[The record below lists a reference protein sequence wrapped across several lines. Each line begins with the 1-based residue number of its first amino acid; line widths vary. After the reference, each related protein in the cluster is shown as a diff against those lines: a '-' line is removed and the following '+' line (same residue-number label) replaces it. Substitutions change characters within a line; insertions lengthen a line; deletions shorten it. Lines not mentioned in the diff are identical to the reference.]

1 MAHPHCVAPHCARET
16 GPERGFR
23 LCARCRDELVA
34 TLSELPRLYQG
45 CEKLLRRRYRDT
57 ATAAGGATPSAMG
70 LTEAVRVAR
79 RQLRE
84 ALAGWCAMTAQERGE
99 RGPDPSKVH
108 TMAVFLRKN
117 ANWLAAHPQAGD
129 WAADI
134 AEMSA
139 GLGREHSNRRQHV
152 A

>member
-1 MAHPHCVAPHCARET
+1 MAHPHCVAPLCTRET

-45 CEKLLRRRYRDT
+45 CEKLLRGRYRE
-57 ATAAGGATPSAMG
+57 AAGGATLSAMG
-70 LTEAVRVAR
+70 LAEAVRVTR

-84 ALAGWCAMTAQERGE
+84 TLAGWSAMTAQERGE

-108 TMAVFLRKN
+108 AMAVFLRKN
-117 ANWLAAHPQAGD
+117 ANWLAAHPQAGE
-129 WAADI
+129 WAAEL
-134 AEMSA
+134 AELSA
-139 GLGREHSNRRQHV
+139 GMGREHSNRREHV